1 MNSLGYLVVLQ
12 PRRLPPTHK
21 NGQMPY
27 GARETLFSP
36 GFCLD
41 RFTHWLMTRCP
52 RTFRALY
59 PGAGRGKLDIWKYQS
74 FFLPSVFAQ
83 IWFSISKP
91 GKCTAG
97 CESASRALQFW
108 NDMHGLQWDWHTAH
122 CWHTAWHTAWH
133 TVAHCITHCGTL
145 HDSEAVLRVLLP
157 TILRWSLRI
166 LDRQRRQ
173 I

>member
-52 RTFRALY
+52 RPFRALY
-59 PGAGRGKLDIWKYQS
+59 LGAGRGKLDIKAFIKVSFCQVCSRKYD
-74 FFLPSVFAQ
+74 FLFLNLANVQLAVNRHRGRCNSGM
-83 IWFSISKP
+83 I
-91 GKCTAG
+91 CTAFSEIG
-97 CESASRALQFW
+97 TL
-108 NDMHGLQWDWHTAH
+108 HT
-122 CWHTAWHTAWH
+122 
-133 TVAHCITHCGTL
+133 GTL
-145 HDSEAVLRVLLP
+145 HDSEAALRVA
-157 TILRWSLRI
+157 ILRWSPRI

>member
-52 RTFRALY
+52 RPFRALY
-59 PGAGRGKLDIWKYQS
+59 LGAGRGKLDLWKYQS

-83 IWFSISKP
+83 IWFSKP

-122 CWHTAWHTAWH
+122 WHTTWH
-133 TVAHCITHCGTL
+133 TVAHCMTVRQP
-145 HDSEAVLRVLLP
+145 SELLP
-157 TILRWSLRI
+157 TILLFWSPRI
-166 LDRQRRQ
+166 LHRQRRQ

>member
-52 RTFRALY
+52 RPFRALY
-59 PGAGRGKLDIWKYQS
+59 LGAGRGKLDIKAFMKVSFCQVCSRKYD
-74 FFLPSVFAQ
+74 FLFLNLANVQLAVNRHRGRCNSGM
-83 IWFSISKP
+83 I
-91 GKCTAG
+91 CTAFSEIG
-97 CESASRALQFW
+97 TL
-108 NDMHGLQWDWHTAH
+108 HT
-122 CWHTAWHTAWH
+122 
-133 TVAHCITHCGTL
+133 GTL
-145 HDSEAVLRVLLP
+145 HDTLWHTA
-157 TILRWSLRI
+157 
-166 LDRQRRQ
+166 
-173 I
+173 